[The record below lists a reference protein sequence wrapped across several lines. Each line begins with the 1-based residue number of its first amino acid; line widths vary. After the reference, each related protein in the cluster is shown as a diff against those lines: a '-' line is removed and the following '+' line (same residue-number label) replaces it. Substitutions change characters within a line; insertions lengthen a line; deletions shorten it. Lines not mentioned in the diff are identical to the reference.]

1 MVSAATYGGGSPL
14 EDRTNH
20 GNGQQARFDQ
30 VSKMI
35 RDNFATLMTKVR
47 TGKLLGPDEM
57 AQAEQ
62 GLNPRLLSTLPSFDL
77 GPQLDAMLA
86 CQPYED
92 QVAASELECESPEPA
107 SPEPSRAISAP
118 TPPRSILRDR
128 GTPKKGTSVA
138 FISPEVA
145 EFNKDSPVESMTPMA
160 HQDGKTLFWGESTR
174 TRGVPIKVWEKRTR
188 VLEW

>member
-1 MVSAATYGGGSPL
+1 MVSAQTYSGGSPL

-77 GPQLDAMLA
+77 GPQLDAMMA

-92 QVAASELECESPEPA
+92 PAAAQDDSLECTSPMPESPKA
-107 SPEPSRAISAP
+107 SLSAP

-128 GTPKKGTSVA
+128 GTPKKGNSVL

-160 HQDGKTLFWGESTR
+160 HQDGKALFWGESER
-174 TRGVPIKVWEKRTR
+174 TRGVPIRVWEKRTR